1 MSCNPSFIR
10 TLSSLA
16 SCAQTSAKKGKLW
29 SRMISAWPRFNFFW
43 FNWFSG
49 KINKFL
55 KIFEIFCFKYLT
67 FYGGDI
73 AGRSPAGFLNTSV
86 FWSEAPWS
94 SANSLAAADLVM
106 EWMEWDDRMT
116 GWPVKDGNWVGDLTS
131 SQPNSGRLRTP
142 EKKIKSQ
149 SIPAIHPR
157 PFSVKA
163 QMLLPVSTLE
173 VFGAAKD
180 VRNFLANNLGGYR
193 GIWKGH
199 TTKIIW
205 QK

>member
-1 MSCNPSFIR
+1 M
-10 TLSSLA
+10 A

-29 SRMISAWPRFNFFW
+29 SRMISAWPRW
-43 FNWFSG
+43 IQLIW
-49 KINKFL
+49 
-55 KIFEIFCFKYLT
+55 FEIFCFKYLT

-73 AGRSPAGFLNTSV
+73 AGGSSAGFLNTC
-86 FWSEAPWS
+86 FLT
-94 SANSLAAADLVM
+94 SLTHRFFDLRHRDLPRTA
-106 EWMEWDDRMT
+106 WLQLTWWWNGWNGMT
-116 GWPVKDGNWVGDLTS
+116 GWPVKDGNWDGDLTS

-149 SIPAIHPR
+149 SIPSIHPR